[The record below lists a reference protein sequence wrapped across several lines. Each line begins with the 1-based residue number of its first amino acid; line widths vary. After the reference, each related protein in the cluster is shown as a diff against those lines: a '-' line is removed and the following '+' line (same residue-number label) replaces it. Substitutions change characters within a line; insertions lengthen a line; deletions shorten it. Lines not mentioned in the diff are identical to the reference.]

1 MSNERERAK
10 KAYLKH
16 MEGSVAAFA
25 PGRIEFL
32 GNHLDYNG
40 GLVLGAAI
48 DAGIY
53 ALATPREDMSV
64 RLFSESF
71 EDAIVETSL
80 SDFSHQEG
88 KKSWA
93 NYCLGVLKVMQDAE
107 RAPDAGF
114 SLTLTTDLPVSAGL
128 SSSAA
133 LELATALVFSQLA
146 GQELN
151 RKDLVGIC
159 RKAENEF
166 VGMPC
171 GILDQATS
179 AFGKKDQLVLI
190 DCETES
196 VSSLPMPAESR
207 LWIYDSGIKHDLV
220 DSRYATR
227 NQECKEAVG
236 LIRKIEPG
244 LTYLAQAHEN
254 ILEKADLPTRIRKRA
269 LHVIRE
275 QERVR
280 LFHEGLEKKASPR
293 ELGRLLTDS
302 HKSSSELFENSCPEL
317 DFLVQSLV
325 AHDQVLGARLTGGG
339 FGGAVLAWTTTE
351 FQQTDAD
358 KIASSYEKQFG
369 HCPETHCFSPS
380 NGASIEDWKQAKG

>member
-1 MSNERERAK
+1 MGNERERAK
-10 KAYLKH
+10 EAYLKF

-53 ALATPREDMSV
+53 ALATPRKDMIV

-80 SDFSHQEG
+80 SDFSRQEG

-107 RAPDAGF
+107 MAPDTGF
-114 SLTLTTDLPVSAGL
+114 SLILTTDLPVSAGL

-151 RKDLVGIC
+151 RKNLAGIC

-166 VGMPC
+166 VGLPC

-207 LWIYDSGIKHDLV
+207 LWIFDSGIKHDLV
-220 DSRYATR
+220 DSHYATR
-227 NQECKEAVG
+227 NQECKEALR
-236 LIRKIEPG
+236 LIRQMEPR
-244 LTYLAQAHEN
+244 LTCLAKADEK
-254 ILEKADLPTRIRKRA
+254 LVEKANLPTRIRKRA
-269 LHVIRE
+269 LHVLRE
-275 QERVR
+275 QERV
-280 LFHEGLEKKASPR
+280 LSFQKGLAEQTSLR

-339 FGGAVLAWTTTE
+339 FGGAVLAWTTTD
-351 FQQTDAD
+351 FQHEDAQT
-358 KIASSYEKQFG
+358 IARAYDERYGRFPTVHS
-369 HCPETHCFSPS
+369 FSPS
-380 NGASIEDWKQAKG
+380 GGARIENWPGETS